1 MDRILYLINLESKHY
16 ITHYRRQPIFINNLA
31 SPGPPFKFS
40 CWFTDFFP
48 VTPTLPIW
56 TQDLTIP
63 PPLPHHFSINTM
75 FVASCWASWQY
86 HRWKNAVGNR
96 VWHVKDTVLF
106 SRSEIS
112 RSKCSAMR
120 YRVLTLRITSALL
133 KTRAIFGTNYWRYLI
148 DFGDF

>member
-96 VWHVKDTVLF
+96 VCHVNTVLF
-106 SRSEIS
+106 SRSELVEVS
-112 RSKCSAMR
+112 DLQCLLRLSAAHC
-120 YRVLTLRITSALL
+120 ICFI
-133 KTRAIFGTNYWRYLI
+133 KNPGTNYWRYLI